1 MDTKYRDTDRL
12 VNRHTDC
19 GMRESI
25 GMAKSGRVKPPLGER
40 LTEARKLRRFSQVSL
55 AKAAGLAQPSISEL
69 ESGETKEISG
79 PALIAIS
86 HALNVRPAWLVTG
99 KEPME
104 PVLEVAPQLSF
115 KMEEAQAVKNLR
127 DALPEWRRYVL
138 SLAMTTDRERQRLFL
153 DMLSEHVPDEK
164 VAAAYG
170 KPGEKRI

>member
-1 MDTKYRDTDRL
+1 
-12 VNRHTDC
+12 
-19 GMRESI
+19 MRESI